1 MATQIDEKKLNVGK
15 MVETTDDAELIKLMD
30 YPDSTEE
37 VPLIDIGDYRAGKP
51 GAADKVAADLR
62 HATETVGFFYLK
74 NHGIPQEMID
84 RTFVQAQ
91 RFFDLPLAEKM
102 KVPRVDNTGYVQIKE
117 APHSANSS
125 IIKNVKPALNES
137 FIINRER
144 TPDDPAVIAKKP
156 FCGMNNWPENLP
168 GFRETL
174 LEYHAAIEKLGKS
187 MLPLWAR
194 SVGMPDNFFDGL
206 FNEPHCNLRLA
217 HYPPQTEVGN
227 GQYGIPPHT
236 DNCLT
241 TFLAQSNVPGL
252 AVQMPSGHWKVA
264 EIVPGTLLVNTGNL
278 MVRWTNGRYKSTK
291 HRVINLSGLER
302 YSVPV
307 FFGPDFD
314 VMIEVMDSCITPDNP
329 KQFEPM
335 TYMDL
340 RLWYYGYH
348 KGKGEAYNA

>member
-1 MATQIDEKKLNVGK
+1 MATQIDEQKLNVGK

-156 FCGMNNWPENLP
+156 FCGMNKWPEN
-168 GFRETL
+168 
-174 LEYHAAIEKLGKS
+174 
-187 MLPLWAR
+187 
-194 SVGMPDNFFDGL
+194 
-206 FNEPHCNLRLA
+206 
-217 HYPPQTEVGN
+217 
-227 GQYGIPPHT
+227 
-236 DNCLT
+236 
-241 TFLAQSNVPGL
+241 
-252 AVQMPSGHWKVA
+252 
-264 EIVPGTLLVNTGNL
+264 
-278 MVRWTNGRYKSTK
+278 
-291 HRVINLSGLER
+291 
-302 YSVPV
+302 
-307 FFGPDFD
+307 
-314 VMIEVMDSCITPDNP
+314 
-329 KQFEPM
+329 
-335 TYMDL
+335 
-340 RLWYYGYH
+340 
-348 KGKGEAYNA
+348 